1 MQAPFSSS
9 LDNNNTTRNKTSLH
23 YSSACPSYPFHLY
36 LFYIYP
42 PQSLS
47 LTHTT
52 VFTVSTL
59 ITVFTIQKVCKNVI
73 DFWISVHVDVRL
85 FHL

>member
-1 MQAPFSSS
+1 MQAPLASS

-42 PQSLS
+42 PQSLP

-52 VFTVSTL
+52 
-59 ITVFTIQKVCKNVI
+59 ITVFTIQKVKGLLKNVI
-73 DFWISVHVDVRL
+73 DLWISVYVDVRL
-85 FHL
+85 SHL